1 MYANSTWTAARVDSC
16 VRVPL
21 STESRRGFELDPCV
35 GGEVGNST
43 QAGGATKT
51 GLSFGPAIDVRKQLG
66 NNLAA
71 TLRGV
76 GGVTVAGGERRVGDN
91 LSARLELALSCG
103 LW

>member
-1 MYANSTWTAARVDSC
+1 

-21 STESRRGFELDPCV
+21 SKESRRGFELDPCV
-35 GGEVGNST
+35 GGEAGNST
-43 QAGGATKT
+43 QAGGTTKT
-51 GLSFGPAIDVRKQLG
+51 GLSFGPAVDVRKQLG

-76 GGVTVAGGERRVGDN
+76 GGLTVAGGEPLVRDN
-91 LSARLELALSCG
+91 LSGRLELALSCG